1 MLRRRN
7 LTRATALLAGLLQHT
22 AFATAGR
29 TRLLDTEESS
39 TAHNNTV
46 ATAGLAGDT
55 LGTSCS
61 TATMTFRTLPGN
73 RQVNRTFATE
83 KRFVK
88 INVKTERHIVSVP
101 WSIGITGLMPSASAE
116 EITEASKTTASAA
129 SSSEEVAEHGE
140 DIVHVHTAGTVSAR
154 TALKR
159 LVTELIVTL
168 TFFGV
173 VKDVIRLRRLLELLL
188 CLLVTWITIR
198 MILHRKLT
206 VGGLDLV
213 RRRRLAHSS

>member
-116 EITEASKTTASAA
+116 EITEASKTTASAP
-129 SSSEEVAEHGE
+129 SSSEEAAEHGE
-140 DIVHVHTAGTVSAR
+140 DIVHVHAASAEAAESAKAIGTTAR
-154 TALKR
+154 TIETK
-159 LVTELIVTL
+159 LVILL
-168 TFFGV
+168 AFLGV
-173 VKDVIRLRRLLELLL
+173 VEHIVGLRSLLKLLL
-188 CLLVTWITIR
+188 SLLVARVTIGV
-198 MILHRKLT
+198 IFDGYLSVSLFY
-206 VGGLDLV
+206 LV
-213 RRRRLAHSS
+213 F